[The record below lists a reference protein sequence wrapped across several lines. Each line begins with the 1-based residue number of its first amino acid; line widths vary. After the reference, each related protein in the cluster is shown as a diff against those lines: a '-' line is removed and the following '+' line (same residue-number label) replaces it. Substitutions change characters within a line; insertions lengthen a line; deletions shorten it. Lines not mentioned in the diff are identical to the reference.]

1 MSYHEEA
8 LLDLDIKL
16 LGCSQQ
22 ALLHSV
28 LQLVLD
34 KPNVLIGLVALI
46 TLITSREGNKHQ
58 N

>member
-8 LLDLDIKL
+8 LLDLDVKF

-22 ALLHSV
+22 ALLHSI

-34 KPNVLIGLVALI
+34 KPNVFIGLVALI
-46 TLITSREGNKHQ
+46 TLTTCREGNKDQ